1 MAREFSR
8 DFYKSA
14 AWKKTRA
21 AYWKAAGGLCEDCR
35 RAGIITQGEEVHHI
49 EELTPENITDPRV
62 TLNWANL
69 VLLCHRCH
77 MKRHNPNAKRYKIDP
92 ATGRVTIE

>member
-1 MAREFSR
+1 MARDFSR
-8 DFYKSA
+8 AFYKSA

-49 EELTPENITDPRV
+49 VELTPENIRDPAV
-62 TLNWANL
+62 ALAWSNL

-77 MKRHNPNAKRYKIDP
+77 MKRHNPGARRYKIDP
-92 ATGRVTIE
+92 ATGRVSIE